1 MDLASSDIE
10 VECAACGVVMTAQV
24 GGGGTIRYFH
34 CPRCNRWVSSTYAEV
49 LQSDA
54 KFRARER
61 TPAERATKADF
72 GEIKNRLERWLSA
85 LDDQDPY
92 RILGVSPLDS
102 TEKLKARFRELAL
115 ECHPDRGGSAERM
128 REINLAYERVCAHRA
143 RRQSGA
149 PGSAALPASS
159 R

>member
-1 MDLASSDIE
+1 
-10 VECAACGVVMTAQV
+10 MTAQV
-24 GGGGTIRYFH
+24 GGGGTIRYFR

-54 KFRARER
+54 KFHARQR
-61 TPAERATKADF
+61 TPAERAPKADF

-92 RILGVSPLDS
+92 RILGVSPLDP

-115 ECHPDRGGSAERM
+115 ECHPDRGGSAEKM
-128 REINLAYERVCAHRA
+128 REINLAYERVCAHR
-143 RRQSGA
+143 QSGA
-149 PGSAALPASS
+149 PGPAALPARS